1 MEKVEAAW
9 LIVLILV
16 CSTFKCA
23 RVRVHP
29 RTFCSSFSQAIY
41 LTKICV
47 LFNLKLIQDWYFVAV
62 CFCDVQVL
70 RFFFFVAVW

>member
-29 RTFCSSFSQAIY
+29 RTFCCSYSQAIY
-41 LTKICV
+41 LMKICV
-47 LFNLKLIQDWYFVAV
+47 LFHPQLIQD
-62 CFCDVQVL
+62 
-70 RFFFFVAVW
+70 